1 MCHKNPDGDTIGS
14 GTALCLALQQLG
26 KNAAVLCSDPIP
38 AMYDYMPITVFD
50 GSFRP
55 AFVVA
60 VDVAS
65 IQLFGENNNVPQYA
79 AHTNLCIDHH
89 ASNSGYAYETLLD
102 PGAAAACE
110 FLLDVIVDMGV
121 TITPQIAN
129 CLYTGIATDTG
140 CFKFSNTTAHSHAVA
155 AACLT
160 AGIDGGEINRVLFE
174 TKSRPRFEMERIVFD
189 TMEFHENGAIAV
201 AVLWRRDID
210 HAGAD
215 MDDLD
220 SIASLTRQIEGVQI
234 GITLTE
240 KPDGTVRV
248 SVRTTKEMDAAAICK
263 KVGGGGHVRAAGA
276 SFTCGMAEAKAA
288 MLKAAEEQFH
298 AAK

>member
-1 MCHKNPDGDTIGS
+1 MLYDVL
-14 GTALCLALQQLG
+14 TALGVKFTADI
-26 KNAAVLCSDPIP
+26 A
-38 AMYDYMPITVFD
+38 
-50 GSFRP
+50 
-55 AFVVA
+55 
-60 VDVAS
+60 
-65 IQLFGENNNVPQYA
+65 E
-79 AHTNLCIDHH
+79 CI
-89 ASNSGYAYETLLD
+89 Y
-102 PGAAAACE
+102 
-110 FLLDVIVDMGV
+110 IGV
-121 TITPQIAN
+121 S
-129 CLYTGIATDTG
+129 TDTG

-201 AVLWRRDID
+201 AVLWRRVSTS
-210 HAGAD
+210 GAD

-263 KVGGGGHVRAAGA
+263 KVGGGGHVRAGR
-276 SFTCGMAEAKAA
+276 CELHLRHGGGQGCYAEGG
-288 MLKAAEEQFH
+288 EEQFH

>member
-1 MCHKNPDGDTIGS
+1 MLYDVL
-14 GTALCLALQQLG
+14 TALG
-26 KNAAVLCSDPIP
+26 VKFTSDI
-38 AMYDYMPITVFD
+38 A
-50 GSFRP
+50 
-55 AFVVA
+55 
-60 VDVAS
+60 
-65 IQLFGENNNVPQYA
+65 E
-79 AHTNLCIDHH
+79 CI
-89 ASNSGYAYETLLD
+89 Y
-102 PGAAAACE
+102 
-110 FLLDVIVDMGV
+110 IGV
-121 TITPQIAN
+121 S
-129 CLYTGIATDTG
+129 TDTG